1 MNKLEAK
8 NLIVNTFEKPFN
20 EAQFTLFIKNLLNN
34 LDESKRK
41 EYRGQYV
48 PESFSDAVKHYKRI
62 GQYKDSK
69 NNVIDVLIVNLNRGT
84 SLERARSLQRNFTA
98 RYLKQRIHD
107 AALVAYYTDGNNDWR
122 FSLVK
127 MDINLNDKKI
137 ETDFTPARRYSFLVG
152 TNDFEI
158 YRSLS
163 LPMIGDVYK
172 GHGPLSGIHAS
183 LIASPTN
190 RNFFLSCDLPLM
202 SQEMISHI
210 IEYKTVQPI
219 SIPSANERMQ
229 HLCGIYRKSLVPVI
243 ENILSDSIHLKKEN
257 GKSAASVKKLISKV
271 GAEIIETGSLPFYKE
286 DLFFNMNSPDDFE
299 IIKQKNLE

>member
-1 MNKLEAK
+1 MKRLFNDITGIILAGGVSSRMGLNKTLLEIGGKTIIERVAG
-8 NLIVNTFEKPFN
+8 LMTGVFEN
-20 EAQFTLFIKNLLNN
+20 VLL
-34 LDESKRK
+34 S
-41 EYRGQYV
+41 
-48 PESFSDAVKHYKRI
+48 
-62 GQYKDSK
+62 
-69 NNVIDVLIVNLNRGT
+69 
-84 SLERARSLQRNFTA
+84 
-98 RYLKQRIHD
+98 
-107 AALVAYYTDGNNDWR
+107 
-122 FSLVK
+122 
-127 MDINLNDKKI
+127 
-137 ETDFTPARRYSFLVG
+137 

-202 SQEMISHI
+202 SEEMIRHI

-229 HLCGIYRKSLVPVI
+229 HLCGIYQKSLVPVI

-299 IIKQKNLE
+299 IIKQKISE